1 LRASPFT
8 LLLPPT
14 LVLLLVLILGLSL
27 GLGLG
32 LGLSLGFS
40 LGLGLILI
48 VTLYRLLTGGPKI
61 RDIVSL
67 LHGTVR
73 SSALSRALY
82 APTFDFLA
90 GESKDSEL
98 SPYFVA
104 GVWAEPA
111 PPILLGSFRV
121 GRIGAPTIESRSR
134 RTDTVPGKEGS
145 VTSRKKKELGSNN
158 EAYTIR

>member
-8 LLLPPT
+8 LLLPLI

-32 LGLSLGFS
+32 LGLSLS
-40 LGLGLILI
+40 LGLGLGLVLI

-61 RDIVSL
+61 RNIVSL
-67 LHGTVR
+67 LYSTVR
-73 SSALSRALY
+73 SLALSRALY
-82 APTFDFLA
+82 VPTFDFLA

-98 SPYFVA
+98 SPHFVV
-104 GVWAEPA
+104 GVWAEPVL
-111 PPILLGSFRV
+111 PILLGSFRV
-121 GRIGAPTIESRSR
+121 GRIGTPAIDSRSR
-134 RTDTVPGKEGS
+134 RTDAVPGKEGS

-158 EAYTIR
+158 KAYTIR